1 MLTKVRHHLNVID
14 SGPIS
19 THALSQTFEGQSSVR
34 LIMGDVLPVT
44 VTVIL
49 PTRNEEEALGPTIDA
64 IPRGWCK
71 DLEIMLVDGN
81 SSDRTREIAL
91 EKGIRVHLEDRK
103 GYGRAYRTG
112 FDVAKNDIIVTMDAD
127 CTYPAEL
134 VPDLVKRLIDDDLEF
149 ITCDRLSLAEDGSMS
164 GLHGFGNWM
173 LSFTARLLFGY
184 GVKDSQSGM
193 WVFNKSIFDDEKMRP
208 TNDGMPLSEEMK
220 ILARRT
226 LGKQKAVEISV
237 PYRPRVGEAEIHTW
251 GDGWK
256 NLKFL
261 FARRLRLH
269 KTLTPWGGRDT
280 NPDSTKGDLPE
291 QA

>member
-1 MLTKVRHHLNVID
+1 M
-14 SGPIS
+14 
-19 THALSQTFEGQSSVR
+19 A
-34 LIMGDVLPVT
+34 DVLPVT

-71 DLEIMLVDGN
+71 DLEIMIVDGN

-91 EKGIRVHLEDRK
+91 EKGIRVHLEERK

-134 VPDLVKRLIDDDLEF
+134 VPELVKRLIDDELEF

-164 GLHGFGNWM
+164 GLHGFGNWV

-193 WVFNKSIFDDEKMRP
+193 WVFNKSIFEDERVRP
-208 TNDGMPLSEEMK
+208 KHDGMPLSQEFK
-220 ILARRT
+220 IRARRY
-226 LGKQKAVEISV
+226 LGKKETAEVSV
-237 PYRPRVGEAEIHTW
+237 PYRPRVGEAEINTW
-251 GDGWK
+251 GDGLL
-256 NLKFL
+256 NLRFL
-261 FARRLRLH
+261 FTHRMGLTQQ
-269 KTLTPWGGRDT
+269 KTPWG
-280 NPDSTKGDLPE
+280 PE
-291 QA
+291 